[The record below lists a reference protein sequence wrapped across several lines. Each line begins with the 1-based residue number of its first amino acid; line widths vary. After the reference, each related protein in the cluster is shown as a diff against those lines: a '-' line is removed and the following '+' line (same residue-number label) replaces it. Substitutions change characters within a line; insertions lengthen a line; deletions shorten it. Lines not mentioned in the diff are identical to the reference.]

1 MRRVILILTDGLR
14 PDAITPGRMPSLHAL
29 ASEYTSARRATTV
42 RPSRTVAALA
52 SLATGVAPQT
62 HGLIEPGLGFLRR
75 LSSVKPLA
83 RELVRH
89 NVPTWVVAGELT
101 TMEWSIVRV
110 LCTAAGTAGLATSGR
125 RARDVAQSAL
135 RIAAG
140 VTGVVFVYL
149 NDCDLAGH
157 AHGWMSDEYLKAA
170 AELDRAVAMLAP
182 LRHDSL
188 LVVASDHG
196 GGGVS
201 SNDHHEPHAT
211 NDAIPLV
218 LAGPG
223 IARGLRLVDPVSLL
237 DVPPTMCRWLGVPT
251 PDGYEG
257 RALEEAF
264 ELAVY
269 AAEAD
274 S

>member
-14 PDAITPGRMPSLHAL
+14 PEAITPSRMPSLHAL
-29 ASEYTSARRATTV
+29 ASEYTAATRATTI

-52 SLATGVAPQT
+52 SLATGVAPET

-75 LSSVKPLA
+75 LPTLKPLA

-89 NVPTWVVAGELT
+89 DVPTWVVSGELSA
-101 TMEWSIVRV
+101 MEWSIVRV

-125 RARDVAQSAL
+125 RARDVARSAL
-135 RIAAG
+135 RVAAG

-170 AELDRAVAMLAP
+170 EELDRAVAMLAP

-188 LVVASDHG
+188 LVLASDHG
-196 GGGVS
+196 GGGVTS
-201 SNDHHEPHAT
+201 TDHHEPHPL

-223 IARGLRLVDPVSLL
+223 IARGLRLVEAVSLL
-237 DVPPTMCRWLGVPT
+237 DVPPTICRWLGVPT

-257 RALEEAF
+257 RALDEAF
-264 ELAVY
+264 EAPAF
-269 AAEAD
+269 AAEVP